1 MAHGPARH
9 GIAIMRHRQLC
20 IATPEGCF
28 TTLRPTLRS
37 GAIRWRHR
45 DMALPRRTGRRGSY
59 LGFPTMAL
67 SYSRRPARPA
77 LARAGAAARP
87 VASRRAPAAN
97 AGVLA
102 SLENIGRALRARV
115 DASTGFSAD
124 DTVLLL
130 GHIRDIY
137 RVVRAMRPV

>member
-1 MAHGPARH
+1 VVSP
-9 GIAIMRHRQLC
+9 LC
-20 IATPEGCF
+20 CIGRSALQPLRGAPLRF
-28 TTLRPTLRS
+28 ALATLRCNALPTLQN
-37 GAIRWRHR
+37 GATTPRW
-45 DMALPRRTGRRGSY
+45 AVRRT
-59 LGFPTMAL
+59 LGFLPMAL
-67 SYSRRPARPA
+67 SYSRRPARPS